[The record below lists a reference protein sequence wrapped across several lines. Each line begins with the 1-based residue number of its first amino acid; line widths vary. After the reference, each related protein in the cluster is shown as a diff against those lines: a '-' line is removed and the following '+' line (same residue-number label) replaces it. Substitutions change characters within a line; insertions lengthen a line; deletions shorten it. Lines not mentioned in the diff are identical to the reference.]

1 MATPKPTDGSVS
13 HMLENL
19 TVHTTS
25 VTNELLAQLV
35 AKIERLA
42 KTLVGNM
49 EVVVTSALHQL
60 AQPMEEA
67 REKLNSPECQSALS
81 IKELEK
87 SVKTDLSN
95 CTQNLN
101 IILHAFEQ
109 DSNEFNVALKKD
121 IQEIIDLPKE
131 CESASDETGGI
142 ESKFIC
148 FIGKIAEIN
157 QQIAVL
163 LQSASTTLVHTR
175 QLSEEAMATAYSCA
189 DNVVASTVEYLD
201 KILESCQ
208 AIEN

>member
-1 MATPKPTDGSVS
+1 MATPNVTDGPVS

-25 VTNELLAQLV
+25 VTNELLAQLA

-60 AQPMEEA
+60 AQPIEEA
-67 REKLNSPECQSALS
+67 RAKLNSPECQNALS
-81 IKELEK
+81 IEELQK
-87 SVKTDLSN
+87 NVKNDLSN

-109 DSNEFNVALKKD
+109 DSNEFNAALKKD
-121 IQEIIDLPKE
+121 IQKIIDLPKD
-131 CESASDETGGI
+131 CESASDETGGV
-142 ESKFIC
+142 ESKVIC

-157 QQIAVL
+157 QQIAAL

-175 QLSEEAMATAYSCA
+175 QLSEEAMETARSCA